1 MLDLMMAA
9 MLAAG
14 FGSMVLLTLW
24 VKKADPPVKED
35 GP

>member
-14 FGSMVLLTLW
+14 FGSMVLLILW
-24 VKKADPPVKED
+24 VEKLICR
-35 GP
+35 

>member
-24 VKKADPPVKED
+24 VKKLIRR
-35 GP
+35 

>member
-9 MLAAG
+9 MLSAG

-24 VKKADPPVKED
+24 VEKLIRR
-35 GP
+35 

>member
-24 VKKADPPVKED
+24 VETLIRR
-35 GP
+35 

>member
-9 MLAAG
+9 MLVAG

-24 VKKADPPVKED
+24 VEKLICR
-35 GP
+35 

>member
-1 MLDLMMAA
+1 MLDLMMTA

-24 VKKADPPVKED
+24 VEKLIRR
-35 GP
+35 

>member
-14 FGSMVLLTLW
+14 FGSMVHLPLW
-24 VKKADPPVKED
+24 VEKLIRR
-35 GP
+35 

>member
-24 VKKADPPVKED
+24 VEADPPVKED